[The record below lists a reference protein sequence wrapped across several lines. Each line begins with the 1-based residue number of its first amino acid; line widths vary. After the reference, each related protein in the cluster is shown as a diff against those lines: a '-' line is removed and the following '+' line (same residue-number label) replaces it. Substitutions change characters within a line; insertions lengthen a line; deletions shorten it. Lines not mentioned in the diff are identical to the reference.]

1 MLCGIT
7 NKWRQLGTQFGL
19 LHNELE
25 TIKMNGSGPDDWLI
39 EVIAK
44 KKARSTHFGWTDI
57 VTALRAIK
65 ECALADRICR
75 KYKVS
80 NTQHH
85 PGNT

>member
-1 MLCGIT
+1 MWNYKQMAT
-7 NKWRQLGTQFGL
+7 ARNPVWT
-19 LHNELE
+19 ELE

-57 VTALRAIK
+57 ATALRAIK